1 MRHRVTI
8 AFIAFCAAVIAAPA
22 AIAAAPTTEVIPINS
37 TFTPPQL
44 SGACGFTVTRHIEG
58 TLTIRTFYDVNG
70 NFVRELDQYNLV
82 EAISANGK
90 TLTGRTVQNIAVK
103 LLPDGSYTLSFVG
116 TDFRLSVPGAGI
128 AFGSVGRLLL
138 HFAADNTLLG
148 VDQDVGNAAANFT
161 AICNALSS

>member
-8 AFIAFCAAVIAAPA
+8 ALVALCAVVTAAPA
-22 AIAAAPTTEVIPINS
+22 AMAVAQSTEVIAIDS

-44 SGACGFTVTRHIEG
+44 SRACGFTVTRHIEG
-58 TLTIRTFYDVNG
+58 TLTIRTFYDANG

-82 EAISANGK
+82 ETISANGK

-103 LLPDGSYTLSFVG
+103 VLPDGSYTVSFVG
-116 TDFRLSVPGAGI
+116 MDFRLPVPGTGI

-138 HFAADNTLLG
+138 HFDAGNRLLS

-161 AICNALSS
+161 AICNGLSS